1 MNNGAQGGPLVG
13 PHGGVM
19 VATPIDIIEPYLDLE
34 LGHRAIQALD
44 RVSVGTE
51 RTDDEAAWGAHTARK
66 TDV

>member
-1 MNNGAQGGPLVG
+1 
-13 PHGGVM
+13 M